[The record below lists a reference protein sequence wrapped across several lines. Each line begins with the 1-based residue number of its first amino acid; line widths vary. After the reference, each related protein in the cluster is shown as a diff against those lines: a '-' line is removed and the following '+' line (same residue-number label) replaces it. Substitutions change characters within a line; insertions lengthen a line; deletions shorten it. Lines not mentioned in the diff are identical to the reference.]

1 MPVSRLG
8 ELLVQEKL
16 VTPAQVEEALETQVV
31 HGGRL
36 GTNLVELGFLQEQ
49 DLARVLGRQHSLPYA
64 AGEMI
69 PDPQALALV
78 DRQFYDDQDVLPMR
92 IDPTRLT
99 VAVLHPNQVKA
110 LEALGFK
117 AGKRVVSV
125 VIPEFRMNQLLR
137 KHTKAFRPMRPID
150 MNTLRPS
157 KRRGDDQPKVVSS
170 DELINEDDFAKIYA
184 NAVAGEEQQE
194 PEEILEGV
202 VVDDEA
208 PVVAGA
214 ELRDPSTHVAEP
226 VGVAAPREPEPTP
239 LTFAEA
245 QKLLQ
250 ASGDREDIARTVLR
264 FARSKF
270 RRALLLNV
278 RGDLVTGWNG
288 MGQGVSPRAVQ
299 HIGVSLREQNTLK
312 LVRDLRSHFVG
323 AVKRTPGMAV
333 FYKLLGGG
341 YPTTAVLMPLLV
353 RGKPVHILY
362 LDQGPDQLTPPD
374 IGELLIV
381 SQGVTR
387 SYEALIRQRTA
398 ARAS

>member
-1 MPVSRLG
+1 MSRLG
-8 ELLVQEKL
+8 ELLVAEKL

-36 GTNLVELGFLQEQ
+36 GTNLVELGFLQEN
-49 DLARVLGRQHSLPYA
+49 DLARVLGRQHNLPYA

-69 PDPQALALV
+69 PDPQALGLV

-92 IDPTRLT
+92 IDATRLT

-110 LEALGFK
+110 IEALGFK
-117 AGKRVVSV
+117 AGKRVVAV

-157 KRRGDDQPKVVSS
+157 KRRGDDQPKPVSGE
-170 DELINEDDFAKIYA
+170 ELINEDDFAKIYA
-184 NAVAGEEQQE
+184 SAMAGGADEGEV
-194 PEEILEGV
+194 LEGV
-202 VVDDEA
+202 VVEDEA

-214 ELRDPSTHVAEP
+214 VLEGEP
-226 VGVAAPREPEPTP
+226 VPAPRPSAPPPPEPEPTA

-250 ASGDREDIARTVLR
+250 SSADREDIARTVLR

-270 RRALLLNV
+270 QRALLLNV

-288 MGQGVSPRAVQ
+288 LGQGITQRAVQ
-299 HIGVSLREQNTLK
+299 RIGVSLREANTLK

-323 AVKRTPGMAV
+323 PMKRTPGMAV
-333 FYKLLGGG
+333 FYSLLGGG

-353 RGKPVHILY
+353 RGKPVHLLY
-362 LDQGPDQLTPPD
+362 VDQGPDQLTPPD
-374 IGELLIV
+374 VGELLIV

-387 SYEALIRQRTA
+387 SYEALIRQRKA
-398 ARAS
+398 AS